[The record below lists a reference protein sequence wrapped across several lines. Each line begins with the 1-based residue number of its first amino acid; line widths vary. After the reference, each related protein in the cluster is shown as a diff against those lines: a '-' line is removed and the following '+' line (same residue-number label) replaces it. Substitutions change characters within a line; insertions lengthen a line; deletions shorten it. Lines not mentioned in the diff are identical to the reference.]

1 MSRTNDSGCER
12 EVIAGAR
19 RAADKHK
26 AEMGLAG
33 SKPRQPQWREAADRA
48 ENLHR
53 WRGHR
58 VVGDRH
64 TD

>member
-1 MSRTNDSGCER
+1 MSSTNDRNR
-12 EVIAGAR
+12 EHELIEAAR
-19 RAADKHK
+19 RAADKYK
-26 AEMGLAG
+26 AEMRLAG
-33 SKPRQPQWREAADRA
+33 SKPGQPQWREAADGA
-48 ENLHR
+48 ESPHR

>member
-33 SKPRQPQWREAADRA
+33 SKPGLQQRRAAADRA
-48 ENLHR
+48 DSPHH

-58 VVGDRH
+58 VVGDRP

>member
-1 MSRTNDSGCER
+1 MSRTNDRKR
-12 EVIAGAR
+12 EPELIEAAR
-19 RAADKHK
+19 RAADKYK

-33 SKPRQPQWREAADRA
+33 SKPRQPHRHEAADRT
-48 ENLHR
+48 ESPP

-58 VVGDRH
+58 VVGDWH